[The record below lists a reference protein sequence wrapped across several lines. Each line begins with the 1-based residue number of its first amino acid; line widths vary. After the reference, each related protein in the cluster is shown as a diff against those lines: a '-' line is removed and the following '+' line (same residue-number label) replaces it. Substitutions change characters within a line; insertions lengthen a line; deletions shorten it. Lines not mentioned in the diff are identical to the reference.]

1 MKRIYVVLFHI
12 IYWLPS
18 SVSVLLSLQV
28 MLEYDKANV
37 SNRSGAML
45 HYYYMLNPIYF
56 VIGFV
61 VFYLFYFYFFPRYL
75 ARQKIKQFIIYGA
88 ITCAIPVLLGIVFFK
103 PFLIAAY
110 PKNNGIALSYYFGI
124 VTKVISSAVAACMFR
139 GALSWYQ
146 DIRYKK
152 ELENKNLQTELALLK
167 AQINPH
173 FLFNTLNNIDIL
185 IEKDAKT
192 ASVYLK
198 KLSDILRFMLYDTPN
213 ETIPLSTEL
222 DYIKT
227 YIELQKIRTANANFV
242 KFEVN
247 GNANG
252 LFIAPM
258 IFIPFIENA
267 FKHST
272 NKKVDHAIEI
282 TIVIQ
287 NDEIDFSCVNVFDDV
302 NALPQP
308 NSGLGLELI
317 NSRLNLLYQGNHQLK
332 VDKTDNRFAVHLTIK
347 ADDH

>member
-18 SVSVLLSLQV
+18 AASMFISLQSLV
-28 MLEYDKANV
+28 ALGNTTRYIYLV
-37 SNRSGAML
+37 
-45 HYYYMLNPIYF
+45 LNPAYF
-56 VIGFV
+56 IIGLV
-61 VFYLFYFYFFPRYL
+61 VFYFFYFYFFPQYL
-75 ARQKIKQFIIYGA
+75 AKQKIRLFIIYGLVA
-88 ITCAIPVLLGIVFFK
+88 CAVPILLGILFLK
-103 PFLIAAY
+103 PLLGILYPNVITGGLAAAFDI
-110 PKNNGIALSYYFGI
+110 GM
-124 VTKVISSAVAACMFR
+124 VTKVMSSAIAACMFR
-139 GALSWYQ
+139 GVLSWYQ

-192 ASVYLK
+192 ASEYLK
-198 KLSDILRFMLYDTPN
+198 KLSDILRFMLYDTPK
-213 ETIPLSTEL
+213 ETIPLGTEL

-242 KFEVN
+242 KFEVH
-247 GNANG
+247 GSTGG

-272 NKKVDHAIEI
+272 NKKVDNAIEI
-282 TIVIQ
+282 TIAIQ
-287 NDEIDFSCVNVFDDV
+287 NDEIDFSCVNVFDEA
-302 NALPQP
+302 NALQQP

-317 NSRLNLLYQGNHQLK
+317 NSRLNLFYRGNHQLK
-332 VDKTDNRFAVHLTIK
+332 VDKADNRFAVHLTIK
-347 ADDH
+347 ADDN